1 VAAAVAGPHNEPPG
15 RRVLKPE
22 TVSIMLQTQPNVEPS
37 GGLGYGVGYLKDE
50 KFLSHAGGNPGWHA
64 FFLISVDR
72 REGFVI
78 ANNSSRGGAVNDAVL
93 NLWLKACRGIDRIE

>member
-1 VAAAVAGPHNEPPG
+1 
-15 RRVLKPE
+15 
-22 TVSIMLQTQPNVEPS
+22 MLQTQPNVKPS

-78 ANNSSRGGAVNDAVL
+78 ANNSSRGGAVNDAVV
-93 NLWLKACRGIDRIE
+93 NLWLKACRGIDRTE